1 MEAALNVFG
10 HCIQGFA
17 YYYLLDHTVSSK
29 FALCA
34 WGAYDPKISCLE
46 RTCLVWG
53 FPLLKLQMRT
63 VFALANAEKQAERL
77 RALVAMFDRVD
88 AALANSGGPYIFGK
102 FMSYV
107 DVTFCALAAPL
118 LGRTIVFTKPSQYA
132 NGRFRSFADADFT
145 GYPVKLVELEAL
157 LSKRPCGELVVRMYA
172 DRKCHARSAS

>member
-1 MEAALNVFG
+1 MRAVQITWEAALNVFG

-63 VFALANAEKQAERL
+63 VALSY
-77 RALVAMFDRVD
+77 ALT
-88 AALANSGGPYIFGK
+88 LK
-102 FMSYV
+102 
-107 DVTFCALAAPL
+107 T
-118 LGRTIVFTKPSQYA
+118 
-132 NGRFRSFADADFT
+132 
-145 GYPVKLVELEAL
+145 
-157 LSKRPCGELVVRMYA
+157 
-172 DRKCHARSAS
+172 